1 MLAAYYY
8 HHYTQQLSSVL
19 FCHFTLKHKRRKNH
33 LADSGAGAG
42 AGLSTNRVPAEP
54 DHPYTICNLLHKSH
68 APQSMA
74 SSSAGPLQLEALRP
88 LRPNLN
94 QRAWVSVP
102 HPTLPLLAT
111 CHSKAVTIYSLLT
124 LSSHSS
130 LTGGHA
136 RSVRHAAWKPALP
149 PQKLCL
155 VTGSFD
161 STAAV
166 WRWDGDDQVP
176 FEPTNDSAKN
186 LEVDITTRHSTN
198 RTAPNSHDDPSSDQ
212 DALEWEYTLVL
223 EGHDSEVKSVAFSPA
238 GQYLATCSRDK
249 SVWIWEDVG
258 ANEADDEWETVAV
271 LTEHDADVKSLAWCP
286 DVPGRNKAVKG
297 RYSAD
302 VLASS
307 SYDDTVRI
315 WREDGDG
322 EWVCVAVLEGHA
334 GTVWGVQWEADP
346 TRTKFPR
353 LMTFSADKTIR
364 IWTMKQDDD
373 DDDDETQ
380 EGAGRNPMFRSGLGG
395 IPNTM
400 RTSVRE
406 EWECTAT
413 LPAAHT
419 RDVYS
424 AAWSATSGLVAST
437 GSDGVIAVYR
447 ETASPGTATQ
457 EASSPASGDWQ
468 LLTKTKNAHG
478 PYEINHIT
486 WCRRFDA
493 GSEARGTEEM
503 LVTTGDDGVVRP
515 WRVITS

>member
-1 MLAAYYY
+1 
-8 HHYTQQLSSVL
+8 
-19 FCHFTLKHKRRKNH
+19 
-33 LADSGAGAG
+33 
-42 AGLSTNRVPAEP
+42 
-54 DHPYTICNLLHKSH
+54 
-68 APQSMA
+68 MA
-74 SSSAGPLQLEALRP
+74 SSSAGQDGNGASLRLEALAP
-88 LRPNLN
+88 LKPNLN
-94 QRAWVSVP
+94 QRAWASVP

-111 CHSKAVTIYSLLT
+111 CHSKAVTIYSLST
-124 LSSHSS
+124 LSSYSS

-136 RSVRHAAWKPALP
+136 RSVRDAAWKPALP
-149 PQKLCL
+149 PHKLCL

-166 WRWDGDDQVP
+166 WRWDGENQIP
-176 FEPTNDSAKN
+176 FESSEKS
-186 LEVDITTRHSTN
+186 LEFEITRSSTN
-198 RTAPNSHDDPSSDQ
+198 IDNDDASSDKS
-212 DALEWEYTLVL
+212 ASAEWEYTLVL
-223 EGHDSEVKSVAFSPA
+223 EGHESEVKSVAFSPA

-286 DVPGRNKAVKG
+286 DVPGRNRACKG

-307 SYDDTVRI
+307 SYDDTIRI

-322 EWVCVAVLEGHA
+322 EWVCVAVLEGHG
-334 GTVWGVQWEADP
+334 GTVWGIQWEADP
-346 TRTKFPR
+346 KRTKFPR
-353 LMTFSADKTIR
+353 LMSFSADKTIR
-364 IWTMKQDDD
+364 IWTMKQE
-373 DDDDETQ
+373 DDDEEGQDGDEATAGTQ
-380 EGAGRNPMFRSGLGG
+380 SSTFRSGLGG

-400 RTSVRE
+400 RASVRE

-424 AAWSATSGLVAST
+424 ATWSATSGLIAST
-437 GSDGVIAVYR
+437 GSDGVIAVFR
-447 ETASPGTATQ
+447 EDQ
-457 EASSPASGDWQ
+457 SSREWN
-468 LLTKTKNAHG
+468 LLTTTKNAHG

-486 WCRRFDA
+486 WCRRYDA

-515 WRVITS
+515 WRVVSVTS

>member
-1 MLAAYYY
+1 M
-8 HHYTQQLSSVL
+8 T
-19 FCHFTLKHKRRKNH
+19 
-33 LADSGAGAG
+33 
-42 AGLSTNRVPAEP
+42 
-54 DHPYTICNLLHKSH
+54 
-68 APQSMA
+68 
-74 SSSAGPLQLEALRP
+74 SSSAGPLRLEALAP
-88 LRPNLN
+88 LKPNLN
-94 QRAWVSVP
+94 QRAWTSIP

-111 CHSKAVTIYSLLT
+111 CHSKAVTIYSLST

-136 RSVRHAAWKPALP
+136 RSVRDAAWKPALP
-149 PQKLCL
+149 PHKLCL

-166 WRWDGDDQVP
+166 WRWDGEYEVS
-176 FEPTNDSAKN
+176 FEPSNNPDQN
-186 LEVDITTRHSTN
+186 LEVEITTRHSTSN
-198 RTAPNSHDDPSSDQ
+198 NSTNADDDVSYDK

-223 EGHDSEVKSVAFSPA
+223 EGHESEVKSVAFSPA

-271 LTEHDADVKSLAWCP
+271 LTEHEADVKSLAWCP
-286 DVPGRNKAVKG
+286 DVLGRNKAAKG

-322 EWVCVAVLEGHA
+322 EWVCVAVLEGHG

-346 TRTKFPR
+346 ARTNFPR
-353 LMTFSADKTIR
+353 LMSFSADKTIR

-373 DDDDETQ
+373 GGDETQ
-380 EGAGRNPMFRSGLGG
+380 EGDGRNPMFRSGLGG

-400 RTSVRE
+400 RASVRE

-424 AAWSATSGLVAST
+424 ATWSSTSGLVAST
-437 GSDGVIAVYR
+437 GSDGVIAVYQ
-447 ETASPGTATQ
+447 ETQTQSLGTAE
-457 EASSPASGDWQ
+457 EASSHVSREWQ
-468 LLTKTKNAHG
+468 LLTKIKNAHG

-493 GSEARGTEEM
+493 GSEARGAEEM

-515 WRVITS
+515 WRVITSS